1 MENTIDWLIH
11 AERLTDILLG
21 EFETRI
27 AVEMLKIFPV
37 TGDQIV

>member
-1 MENTIDWLIH
+1 MENTIDWTIH
-11 AERLTDILLG
+11 AERLTDILPG

-27 AVEMLKIFPV
+27 AVEMLEIFAM